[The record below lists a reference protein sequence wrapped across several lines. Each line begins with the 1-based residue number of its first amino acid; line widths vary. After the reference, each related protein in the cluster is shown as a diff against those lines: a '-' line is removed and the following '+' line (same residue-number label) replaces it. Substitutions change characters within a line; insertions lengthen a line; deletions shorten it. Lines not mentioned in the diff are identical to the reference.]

1 MWKEHKTI
9 KHETFNK
16 YKQYTQIKKD
26 TLRIIE
32 QKTIQSVPFSVLASS
47 ASSSNNFS
55 SFPDGIVLTIT
66 HNRKQLWLRPM
77 GKTMSYWSLPL
88 GNRGNQGQGSQK
100 KNYSKVI
107 DRSTASLLMFF
118 VIPCPTSHVSCINDF
133 TEWNLEKLMALLSEK
148 NGKTSKR
155 IYINLKNSTC
165 TFMHI
170 YNTSSIKYTWVVY
183 ILSYFIK
190 QQFSQ
195 TCLSSF
201 STDGGWNCLSHLF

>member
-1 MWKEHKTI
+1 MYLSRFWPRRPPHPTTFPAFQMELCWPSRITGSNFGFVRWEKQCLIEVFPLEIVEI
-9 KHETFNK
+9 KVK
-16 YKQYTQIKKD
+16 VLKK
-26 TLRIIE
+26 
-32 QKTIQSVPFSVLASS
+32 KS
-47 ASSSNNFS
+47 
-55 SFPDGIVLTIT
+55 
-66 HNRKQLWLRPM
+66 
-77 GKTMSYWSLPL
+77 
-88 GNRGNQGQGSQK
+88 
-100 KNYSKVI
+100 YSKVI